1 MADHDADEDTDG
13 VITWVQLQAEVAA
26 TLSSPQEARWII
38 ERASGYD
45 AAERLAHRDD
55 PVSVRSLAFV
65 DKMVARRSAGV
76 PIQYALGLWA
86 FRTLELMV
94 DERVLIPRPETEFV
108 VEVALELA
116 RPIARTKQAPIT
128 ALDLGTGSG
137 AIALSLASELP
148 YGSIDVWA
156 TDVSTDALAVATAN
170 LAGLGRPATHVRML
184 QSDWFEALP
193 AELMG
198 DIDLIVANPPYIADG
213 DPDVDESV
221 ENYEPHVAL
230 YSGPTGLECIERI
243 LRDAL
248 EQQWLAPGGVIV
260 MEIGAGQGDAATRSA
275 ASLGYTGIEIR
286 RDLADRERILIARR

>member
-1 MADHDADEDTDG
+1 MADQDSDG

-45 AAERLAHRDD
+45 ASERLAHRDD
-55 PVSVRSLAFV
+55 PVSIRSLAFV
-65 DKMVARRSAGV
+65 DKMVARRRAGA

-86 FRTLELMV
+86 FRTLELLV

-108 VEVALELA
+108 VEVALG
-116 RPIARTKQAPIT
+116 IAHEIAGTKHAPIT

-137 AIALSLASELP
+137 AIALSLADEMP
-148 YGSIDVWA
+148 FGAIDVWA
-156 TDVSTDALAVATAN
+156 TDVSADALEVATAN
-170 LAGLGRPATHVRML
+170 LAGLGRPATRVRMV
-184 QSDWFEALP
+184 QSDWFDALP
-193 AELMG
+193 VELKG
-198 DIDLIVANPPYIADG
+198 GIDLVVANPPYIANG

-221 ENYEPHVAL
+221 EHYEPHVAL

-248 EQQWLAPGGVIV
+248 DQQWLAPRGVIV

-275 ASLGYTGIEIR
+275 AALGYSGIEIR
-286 RDLADRERILIARR
+286 RDLADRERVLIARR